1 MLAWS
6 SSKSAHRRL
15 PTPTQPL
22 HPIRASLPLRRLPTQ
37 TFLPAISNNDSDE
50 ESEIEMFEEEARG
63 ELDDDGEEEGGA
75 GSTNA
80 EPTLGFPQVTF
91 LDVQP
96 VDPTLEGAF
105 DFNTKV
111 YKRRKLSVLGFDE
124 KGTTRLLVR
133 VVRCVAPGRDSPITS
148 NETGTHITSTHQAT
162 GALGT
167 GSV

>member
-1 MLAWS
+1 MHVS
-6 SSKSAHRRL
+6 MEQQQVRP
-15 PTPTQPL
+15 PTPPNSD
-22 HPIRASLPLRRLPTQ
+22 AAPTPHSSESAPA
-37 TFLPAISNNDSDE
+37 TPPDSDILAAISNNSDE
-50 ESEIEMFEEEARG
+50 EEEIGMFDEES
-63 ELDDDGEEEGGA
+63 EEEGGA

-124 KGTTRLLVR
+124 KGTTPLLVR